1 MNSGKDNENNNILK
15 DNFISEGAFNTEAA
29 DIKQLK
35 QAHGQLEMMQLLP
48 LEIDVVE
55 EQKEP

>member
-1 MNSGKDNENNNILK
+1 MNSGKDNENNNILMK

-35 QAHGQLEMMQLLP
+35 
-48 LEIDVVE
+48 
-55 EQKEP
+55 